1 MKAIVKPKV
10 GHYPIALIPGQF
22 TDHYQTYSSN
32 QLKYMP
38 LSTALKSAPKRPR
51 AFHMAMATSRM
62 QQLKKEAKLRAL
74 RARSD
79 GSDTSSSDSSGSSS
93 DDDSSGS
100 SDDDDDSSED
110 EEAESDVG
118 ILDEP
123 PAPKKARIVPSP
135 KDPVSKATKKIDRDI
150 PGAICKNCQGDRR
163 RNKLGQPEVLL
174 HCSKC
179 DSSSH
184 PTCVG
189 LNIELLHFVTSYD
202 WECTDCK
209 VCSKCKDHSDE
220 EKMLFC
226 DLCDRG
232 YHSYCVGLE
241 EIPSGRWHCDECS
254 LCSLCGSTDPLG
266 GEELTGELVSSLR
279 GKKIDWVFEFKP
291 GSTGGKIYSHTMCIP
306 CYRYDTLIFPSI
318 FQFSIFL
325 NFQFSLNFQFL
336 NCTYRMW
343 KKGQFCPECNICFG
357 REGAGDRGKDLFDEK
372 TKEVEYSFCW
382 VCSRQHHS
390 KCIGDAPR
398 FICQACQ
405 RKTQEKCV
413 GLAGNVTSIS
423 TEMSANNG
431 LSSSSVLNTPSTSFN
446 FGTPTTSFSSSQ
458 RPRRIGVNN
467 Q

>member
-1 MKAIVKPKV
+1 
-10 GHYPIALIPGQF
+10 
-22 TDHYQTYSSN
+22 
-32 QLKYMP
+32 
-38 LSTALKSAPKRPR
+38 
-51 AFHMAMATSRM
+51 
-62 QQLKKEAKLRAL
+62 
-74 RARSD
+74 
-79 GSDTSSSDSSGSSS
+79 
-93 DDDSSGS
+93 
-100 SDDDDDSSED
+100 
-110 EEAESDVG
+110 
-118 ILDEP
+118 
-123 PAPKKARIVPSP
+123 
-135 KDPVSKATKKIDRDI
+135 
-150 PGAICKNCQGDRR
+150 
-163 RNKLGQPEVLL
+163 
-174 HCSKC
+174 
-179 DSSSH
+179 
-184 PTCVG
+184 
-189 LNIELLHFVTSYD
+189 
-202 WECTDCK
+202 
-209 VCSKCKDHSDE
+209 
-220 EKMLFC
+220 
-226 DLCDRG
+226 
-232 YHSYCVGLE
+232 
-241 EIPSGRWHCDECS
+241 
-254 LCSLCGSTDPLG
+254 
-266 GEELTGELVSSLR
+266 
-279 GKKIDWVFEFKP
+279 
-291 GSTGGKIYSHTMCIP
+291 MCIP

-325 NFQFSLNFQFL
+325 NFHFSLNFQFL